1 MRLKFRQLCITAA
14 LFGATVFM
22 SAQDTANET
31 VNVVGTWTVST
42 QGQRGS
48 RTQKM
53 TLQQDGSKIS
63 GSIQGDRGSNEL
75 QGSVEGSDIRF
86 TVSMNTPRGAMTFEY
101 RGRVEGASM
110 KGTIQG
116 PMSGSWS
123 ANREAE

>member
-1 MRLKFRQLCITAA
+1 
-14 LFGATVFM
+14 
-22 SAQDTANET
+22 
-31 VNVVGTWTVST
+31 
-42 QGQRGS
+42 
-48 RTQKM
+48 M

-75 QGSVEGSDIRF
+75 QGSLEGSDIRF

-101 RGRVEGASM
+101 RGTVEGDSM

-123 ANREAE
+123 ANRDAE